1 MLRKWLNANSML
13 RTELSGVATDK
24 FLELLLYGMDSAFW
38 LLKGYKQNIKN
49 FSEMLRKWLNENSML
64 RTELSGVATDKFLE
78 FLLYGM
84 DSAFWLLKGYK
95 QNIKNFSGRY
105 VFTTQNNRVAASAV
119 FKDGDMVVH
128 EEALN
133 QWDVKVT
140 FKNAQALRDF
150 LFSGDQDIV
159 DSLLKNEVEVDGNLN
174 YIYKF
179 GFMARDLEHRLGIV

>member
-1 MLRKWLNANSML
+1 
-13 RTELSGVATDK
+13 
-24 FLELLLYGMDSAFW
+24 
-38 LLKGYKQNIKN
+38 
-49 FSEMLRKWLNENSML
+49 
-64 RTELSGVATDKFLE
+64 
-78 FLLYGM
+78 
-84 DSAFWLLKGYK
+84 
-95 QNIKNFSGRY
+95 
-105 VFTTQNNRVAASAV
+105 
-119 FKDGDMVVH
+119 MVVH